1 MEREPADRMA
11 FAGEAGV
18 AAVVRHV
25 GRPAACAVADAVA
38 VQSIQALP
46 HPVWLVARDGSIA
59 FANACAL
66 AAMDERPWLHAAQG
80 RLVAFGRTTVAELLC
95 AANDGIARTEA
106 LIASAGRL
114 ARLSIDVCRM
124 PGPASPAK
132 ARLAAQHHLIT
143 TVLPDEP
150 AVSDAWLARLTAE
163 FALTRAEGRLL
174 GLLGAGLEM
183 RQVTAELGVSY
194 ATARSHLAAIFAKTG
209 YRRQADLVRLA
220 SGR

>member
-1 MEREPADRMA
+1 MA
-11 FAGEAGV
+11 LAGDAEV
-18 AAVVRHV
+18 AAVVRQA
-25 GRPAACAVADAVA
+25 GRPAARAMADAVA
-38 VQSIQALP
+38 VQSMQALP

-59 FANACAL
+59 FANAAAL
-66 AAMDERPWLHAAQG
+66 AAMDERPWLHVAQG

-106 LIASAGRL
+106 LIGSAGRL
-114 ARLSIDVCRM
+114 VRLSIDVCRM
-124 PGPASPAK
+124 PGPAWPAK
-132 ARLAAQHHLIT
+132 TRLAAQHLIT

-163 FALTRAEGRLL
+163 FALTRAESRLL
-174 GLLGAGLEM
+174 GLLGSGLEM
-183 RQVTAELGVSY
+183 RQITAELGVSY